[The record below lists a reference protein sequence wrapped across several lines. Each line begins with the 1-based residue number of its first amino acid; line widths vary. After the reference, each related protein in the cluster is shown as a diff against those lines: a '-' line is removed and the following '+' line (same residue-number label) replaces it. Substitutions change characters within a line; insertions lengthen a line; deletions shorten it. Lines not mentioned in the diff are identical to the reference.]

1 MSTHP
6 CITHTN
12 KTFNIKTL
20 PRENK
25 VINKS
30 LAIQA
35 VKILQLKNQKLSKN
49 FPVTRIILEQMIEL

>member
-1 MSTHP
+1 M
-6 CITHTN
+6 
-12 KTFNIKTL
+12 L

-35 VKILQLKNQKLSKN
+35 VKILQLKNQKPSKN